1 MRTREG
7 LLLEV
12 DRVSKS
18 FPGVL
23 ALDGVSFACRRGQI
37 HGLVG
42 ENGAGKSTLV
52 KILAGVY
59 APDEGRVLWNGRPV
73 AVFTP
78 AHARRLG
85 IAVIYQEFSLVPG
98 LTVAQNIFLGQEP
111 RRGLRIDT
119 RAARRSAREL
129 LRTLGLDVPVDLP
142 VDVLPLAAQQK
153 VEIAKALS
161 HDAELLIFD
170 EPTAALSQEEAR
182 VLLGHLRAFRDQ
194 GKAVVFISHRLPE
207 VLRTVDVITVLK
219 DGRVVD
225 TVPAREATEDALIE
239 KMVGRRLTQTFPA
252 RSRPAA
258 APAPVLQVDGLCVPG
273 AVFGVSL
280 ELARGEIVGLVG
292 LEGHGQ
298 REILRALFGLEPRAT
313 GTVTV
318 AGRPVAPRSPAAA
331 VRAGLSLVTED
342 RKAEGL
348 ILPFRVRS
356 NMALS
361 NLQRWQR
368 WHIVPLRREQQAAA
382 AMVRDLN
389 VRPADPGRV
398 VRLLSGG
405 NQQKV
410 VLGKWL
416 LGEPRVLLLSDPTRG
431 IDVAT
436 RLEFYQLIRHL
447 AARGVAVLLTS
458 RDMTE
463 VIGLSDRIL
472 VLYQGRVVRSLVS
485 ADASEES
492 VMRIIV
498 EASRAASAAQ
508 PVETA

>member
-1 MRTREG
+1 MRKREG

-23 ALDGVSFACRRGQI
+23 ALDGVSLTCRRGQI

-59 APDEGRVLWNGRPV
+59 APDEGQVLWDGRPV
-73 AVFTP
+73 VMFTP

-85 IAVIYQEFSLVPG
+85 IAVIYQEFSLIPG

-111 RRGLRIDT
+111 RRGMRIDT
-119 RAARRSAREL
+119 RVARRRARDL
-129 LRTLGLDVPVDLP
+129 LQNLGLDVPVDLP
-142 VDVLPLAAQQK
+142 VDALPLAAQQK

-161 HDAELLIFD
+161 RDAELLIFD

-182 VLLGHLRAFRDQ
+182 VLLGHLRTFRDQ
-194 GKAVVFISHRLPE
+194 GKAIVFISHRLPE
-207 VLRTVDVITVLK
+207 VLRIADVITVLK
-219 DGRVVD
+219 DGRVVH
-225 TVPAREATEDALIE
+225 TVPAREATEDGLIE
-239 KMVGRRLTQTFPA
+239 KMVGRRLAQTFPA
-252 RSRPAA
+252 RGGPAA
-258 APAPVLQVDGLCVPG
+258 APVPLLRVDGLSVPG
-273 AVFGVSL
+273 TVFDVSFHL
-280 ELARGEIVGLVG
+280 GRGEIAGLVG

-298 REILRALFGLEPRAT
+298 REILRALFGLEPGAT
-313 GTVTV
+313 GTVTLE
-318 AGRPVAPRSPAAA
+318 GRPLPLRSPAAA

-368 WHIVPLRREQQAAA
+368 WHVVPLRRERQAAA
-382 AMVRDLN
+382 AMVRDLDI
-389 VRPADPGRV
+389 RPADPGRI
-398 VRLLSGG
+398 VRFLSGG

-436 RLEFYQLIRHL
+436 RLEFYQLIRRL
-447 AARGVAVLLTS
+447 ATRGVAVLLTS

-472 VLYQGRVVRSLVS
+472 VLYHGRVTRSLAS
-485 ADASEES
+485 RDASEES
-492 VMRIIV
+492 VMRVIV
-498 EASRAASAAQ
+498 EASRAVSAAQ